1 MSVRTNMR
9 FGERTQVDYFT
20 NFPNSSEQSRI
31 QPYYHVNDISQ
42 SKHSSFP
49 SKFPY
54 HQHSYSYTNSFP
66 FPSKQVLQD
75 KYNKIKTK
83 YQQICKQNQQLKA
96 KTLHFQN
103 TLNSYKASPL
113 SPQSKSLKLKVNRHP
128 NPSSQSQAKPKSS
141 GYRTKDIID
150 KMAKNEFYGDIGTPH
165 EIYNTIKDKVLER
178 SLYLYP
184 NKNCHT
190 CAQCFTVGL
199 PSHKCPK
206 CHHLQII

>member
-9 FGERTQVDYFT
+9 LGERTQADFT
-20 NFPNSSEQSRI
+20 NFPISSEQSRI

-42 SKHSSFP
+42 SKQSSFP

-54 HQHSYSYTNSFP
+54 HQHSRSYTNSYP
-66 FPSKQVLQD
+66 FPSKQTLQD

-83 YQQICKQNQQLKA
+83 YQQLCKQNQQLKA

-103 TLNSYKASPL
+103 ALNSYKASPF
-113 SPQSKSLKLKVNRHP
+113 SAQSKRLKLHVNT
-128 NPSSQSQAKPKSS
+128 NTSSLSQTKTKSS
-141 GYRTKDIID
+141 SDYRTKDIID
-150 KMAKNEFYGDIGTPH
+150 KMAKTEFYGDIGTPH
-165 EIYNTIKDKVLER
+165 DIYNTIKDKVLER

-199 PSHKCPK
+199 SSYKCPK
-206 CHHLQII
+206 CHHLQVI